1 MSFERHQGVLKIMM
15 ENPLFLPYFQL
26 DGSPRKDL
34 FLHIDN

>member
-34 FLHIDN
+34 LLRIYN